1 MEVLRYDPSA
11 CVKRQLLWPVG
22 QDNCRSIS
30 MSYNSNLGDEGVLV
44 LVKNLPATVTEIGL
58 VNSNIGDT
66 GGEALISWAR
76 KAKKLLWLC
85 IEENTFSNEMINRLR
100 RFSKERNN
108 RTTVPLTFKRKRSD

>member
-1 MEVLRYDPSA
+1 M
-11 CVKRQLLWPVG
+11 
-22 QDNCRSIS
+22 
-30 MSYNSNLGDEGVLV
+30 V

-108 RTTVPLTFKRKRSD
+108 LLVIF